1 MISNVFRLCCDN
13 HNPYWNGTSFST
25 TTTTKLW
32 MHWVLVC
39 SWIGFLCSIV
49 AVTSCSFVRIES
61 HPNTNNTSSIDWPSI
76 NNSTTIAA
84 GGGGGVGPFRSYDAA
99 SHTCS
104 PILLST
110 WTVVNLSKSL
120 STVVVVLL
128 LGGLILLAIGGVGF
142 GATALFNLH
151 AATHNSNSHNG
162 MDAMTTITT
171 DTWKSRRTLYFHFFA
186 TCTCQILMLALFFL
200 SNCGFPNTD
209 ATITLGWGAIVS
221 ITSILL
227 YIISMIL
234 YTLLLSRTN
243 QLSMSKNQNN
253 YYAFFD
259 VDYME
264 AFPTDNNKNNN
275 HSLTIPLI
283 VDNATATYDSQS
295 NYGNLPPWVHT
306 IQ

>member
-1 MISNVFRLCCDN
+1 
-13 HNPYWNGTSFST
+13 
-25 TTTTKLW
+25 
-32 MHWVLVC
+32 
-39 SWIGFLCSIV
+39 
-49 AVTSCSFVRIES
+49 
-61 HPNTNNTSSIDWPSI
+61 
-76 NNSTTIAA
+76 
-84 GGGGGVGPFRSYDAA
+84 
-99 SHTCS
+99 
-104 PILLST
+104 
-110 WTVVNLSKSL
+110 VNLSQSL
-120 STVVVVLL
+120 STFLVVLL
-128 LGGLILLAIGGVGF
+128 LGGLILLAIGGVVF
-142 GATALFNLH
+142 GATALFSLH
-151 AATHNSNSHNG
+151 AAIPSSNGPNG
-162 MDAMTTITT
+162 MYAMTTTITT
-171 DTWKSRRTLYFHFFA
+171 DTWKSRRNLYFHFFA

-209 ATITLGWGAIVS
+209 ATTTLGWGAIVS
-221 ITSILL
+221 ISSILL

-243 QLSMSKNQNN
+243 QFSMSKNHNN

-264 AFPTDNNKNNN
+264 AFPTNNNKNNN